1 MSGRAL
7 IELLYGKGAHANPV
21 ACVEDLS
28 LELSGRRIEGF
39 PHSIWQLVSH
49 MNYWMDY
56 ELRRIRGEAPKY
68 PEHSG
73 QDWPADA
80 APGGAQ
86 EWKKAVSAFGELLGG
101 LALLAEASPEE
112 LARDVEAMDPCHAKQ
127 ASSRR
132 DVLWQTLVHNSYH
145 LGQIATLRRCLGA
158 WPPRGGGDTW

>member
-1 MSGRAL
+1 MSERAL

-21 ACVEDLS
+21 ACVEDVP

-56 ELRRIRGEAPKY
+56 ELRRSGGEPPKY

-80 APGGAQ
+80 APGAEQ
-86 EWKKAVSAFGELLGG
+86 EWKKAVSVFGESLGR
-101 LALLAEASPEE
+101 LAVLTEASPEE
-112 LARDVEAMDPCHAKQ
+112 LARDVKATDPCHAKQ
-127 ASSRR
+127 ASTLR